1 MQWIFPLATAIWA
14 IWTWAHEQE
23 RERQRER
30 DRMTALYVNPFLSA
44 CEDLQSRIYK
54 VLELGGLR
62 SLQERYPDGSYAEE
76 TLYLV
81 VRFFGWLAAVSRH
94 GPYTQDPVMIRMAAA
109 VRRAFATAN
118 PDCPV
123 GPFNFFLPEQ
133 KALGKMVMQ
142 SMKGEHGR
150 ELDTI
155 SYYRFKSNLQ
165 SPPLSE
171 SESIRQS
178 LEALRGT
185 NDVHD
190 IAGWERLAWAQNY
203 LVDLLGY
210 LEGREG
216 YSLFPGER
224 QKCVCL
230 KTCTPPVETKP
241 LQLRPQ
247 RRPRRR
253 T

>member
-1 MQWIFPLATAIWA
+1 MQWLIPLATAVWA
-14 IWTWAHEQE
+14 IWTWAHDHE

-30 DRMTALYVNPFLSA
+30 ERMTALYVNPFLSS

-54 VLELGGLR
+54 LLELDGLR
-62 SLQERYPDGSYAEE
+62 SLRERYPDGSYAEE
-76 TLYLV
+76 TLYLI
-81 VRFFGWLAAVSRH
+81 VRLFGWLAAVSRH
-94 GPYTQDPVMIRMAAA
+94 GPYTQDPVMIRLATA

-118 PDCPV
+118 PECPV
-123 GPFNFFLPEQ
+123 GPFNFFIPEQ

-171 SESIRQS
+171 SESVRQS
-178 LEALRGT
+178 LEALRSAENMKG
-185 NDVHD
+185 V
-190 IAGWERLAWAQNY
+190 AGWERLAWAQTY
-203 LVDLLGY
+203 LVDLLSY
-210 LEGREG
+210 LEDREG

-224 QKCVCL
+224 LKCR
-230 KTCTPPVETKP
+230 CTAACSPPVALKP
-241 LQLRPQ
+241 KPTSRQDRARLSG
-247 RRPRRR
+247 
-253 T
+253 

>member
-1 MQWIFPLATAIWA
+1 MQWLFPLATAVWA
-14 IWTWAHEQE
+14 IWTWAHDHE

-30 DRMTALYVNPFLSA
+30 ERMTALYVNPFLSA

-54 VLELGGLR
+54 LLELDGLR
-62 SLQERYPDGSYAEE
+62 SLRERYPDGTHAEE
-76 TLYLV
+76 TLYLI

-94 GPYTQDPVMIRMAAA
+94 GPYTQDPVVIRLTVA

-118 PDCPV
+118 QECPV

-150 ELDTI
+150 ELDTV
-155 SYYRFKSNLQ
+155 SYYRFKSSLQ

-171 SESIRQS
+171 SGSVQQS
-178 LEALRGT
+178 LDVLRNAET
-185 NDVHD
+185 AQD
-190 IAGWERLAWAQNY
+190 IAGWERLAWAQSY
-203 LVDLLGY
+203 LVELLAY
-210 LEGREG
+210 VEGQEG

-224 QKCVCL
+224 LKC
-230 KTCTPPVETKP
+230 TCTAACRPPVAS
-241 LQLRPQ
+241 RPVPVGAQ
-247 RRPRRR
+247 DKARLGG
-253 T
+253 